1 MLHSAVCTQVRKY
14 SLVREHEF
22 SELRDLSSVA
32 IDDVIKQNARRR
44 KILSTSA
51 QTGWARTWTCTLAAT
66 RGERRKDFMSCA
78 PQNQNNA
85 ARLTGVLVAAAQDRP
100 ELQRWLFSGIS
111 RLCAGWLA
119 ATRSNSSSTTAVRV
133 AESVYLAVSG
143 MHAACFLRF
152 EVNAASV
159 PVLGPGIKL
168 FRKPRIVYFNQF
180 GAWCMNTAIL

>member
-1 MLHSAVCTQVRKY
+1 MEDSVDQCTNGVGTN
-14 SLVREHEF
+14 L
-22 SELRDLSSVA
+22 
-32 IDDVIKQNARRR
+32 DVH
-44 KILSTSA
+44 
-51 QTGWARTWTCTLAAT
+51 TCSHK
-66 RGERRKDFMSCA
+66 RGEAKRLHVMRTSKSKQRCKTDRCPRSSCPGPTRTPA
-78 PQNQNNA
+78 LAILRNQP
-85 ARLTGVLVAAAQDRP
+85 TMCWP
-100 ELQRWLFSGIS
+100 
-111 RLCAGWLA
+111 A